1 MSGESSKKGKVN
13 HQPGIKTI
21 NGKPTN
27 QVLLV
32 LDLIQNM
39 LNHQPGI
46 KKNWTDRF
54 PDTFDLPWK
63 KHNKKGK
70 SMYHLVMTSI
80 AMENHH
86 F

>member
-46 KKNWTDRF
+46 KKKLN
-54 PDTFDLPWK
+54 
-63 KHNKKGK
+63 
-70 SMYHLVMTSI
+70 
-80 AMENHH
+80 
-86 F
+86 

>member
-27 QVLLV
+27 QVL
-32 LDLIQNM
+32 
-39 LNHQPGI
+39 

>member
-46 KKNWTDRF
+46 KKKLNWSIPRYLW
-54 PDTFDLPWK
+54 PSMK
-63 KHNKKGK
+63 KTQQKRQKYVPSG
-70 SMYHLVMTSI
+70 YD
-80 AMENHH
+80 
-86 F
+86 